1 MYAVILAGGSGT
13 RLWPLSRE
21 LYPKQFL
28 PLPKSPSGMSPSGQ
42 KEGKKGE
49 AGFKEETGL
58 SLIEATVDRVMA
70 AVPEDKVII
79 VTHVDQAGEIRRRL
93 KEANLEKVRIL
104 EEPQARNTAPAIGL
118 AAHYLRHEA
127 GPDAVM
133 AVLPSDHLIP
143 DREGFANLLRAGEA
157 AAKAYGLVTFGIKPS
172 YPETGYG
179 YICCGEK
186 LDDSACRVECF
197 VEKPDLA
204 TAESYLCDSRF
215 LWNSGMFVF
224 RTGALLDQYAT
235 LLPDMHASL
244 QEINYNDFSNADQV
258 YGSLEKISI
267 DYGILERAEGVTVVP
282 AAIEWNDLGSWEA
295 YHQVSPRDE
304 DGNYYRGKVL
314 PFNNNNSMVIAD
326 QRLIGAVGLKDIIVV
341 DTDDA
346 LLVCDRRQSQDVKK
360 IADRLKGEGAK
371 EAREHTTIYRPW
383 GSYTSLELGD
393 NYQVKRINVNP
404 GARLSL
410 QSHNHRAENWIV
422 IKGEALVTVNDDQ
435 FVVKKGER
443 AFIPKGARH
452 RMENKGPEPLALIE
466 VQSGDYLGEDDIVRY
481 EDDYGRT
488 GGTGASTPGRGE
500 SSAAGS
506 AAEPAPESTGTGKSP
521 ALHSFNRWLNNPDLD
536 PALKEQLREM
546 ADDPEAIES
555 HFGREMVFG
564 TGGMRDLI
572 GPGLNR
578 INNYTIARA
587 TQGLAAYLNSRL
599 AEEPV
604 RSPVDSDGPKKV
616 AIAYDTRHYSREFA
630 ETTALVLAANGIKA
644 LLFSDIRPTPA
655 LSFVTRELGCSAGVV
670 ITASHNPSNYNGY
683 KIYGPDGGQ
692 AVSPLVDDVIA
703 AISKID
709 IFDDVKKLTREEA
722 EQRDLMETIDPALD
736 QNYLEKVSALSLS
749 KPREKVKVVFTALH
763 GTGSVYIPNLLR
775 QADYIDLIPVE
786 EQTEPDPNFSTVRV
800 PNPEDPAALDMALE
814 QARRTDADLVLATD
828 PDADRV
834 GTAIRDSSGN
844 YVILNGN
851 QVGALLIEYICSRRL
866 EKGALPPKPVLVKT
880 IVTGKL
886 GQKVAESYGLQTID
900 TLTGFKFIGEK
911 MKEFEAAGGPDFV
924 FGYEESCGYLT
935 GTFVRDKDA
944 IIASLL
950 ISEMTAYYKEQ
961 GEDLLQVLDK
971 MQQHHGYFKEDLLT
985 VELKDISDAGRHVS
999 AYHNLPAELAG
1010 IKVAEKRDYEQG
1022 KGLEL
1027 STGREFDL
1035 TLPRSQVLHYT
1046 LVDGSWFAVRP
1057 SGTEPKVKFYI
1068 SACAPSAAE
1077 ADRKLSALRE
1087 AVLAQA

>member
-42 KEGKKGE
+42 EEGKKEE
-49 AGFKEETGL
+49 AGLKEETGL
-58 SLIEATVDRVMA
+58 SLIEATVNRVMA

-118 AAHYLRHEA
+118 AACYLQQEA

-143 DREGFANLLRAGEA
+143 DREGFADLLRTGEA
-157 AAKAYGLVTFGIKPS
+157 AAKAYGLVTFGIKPT

-179 YICCGEK
+179 YICCGDQ
-186 LDDSACRVECF
+186 LDSSTSRVAAF
-197 VEKPDLA
+197 VEKPDLG
-204 TAESYLCDSRF
+204 TAESYLCDSRY

-224 RTGALLDQYAT
+224 RTGALLDQYAA
-235 LLPDMHASL
+235 LLQDMHASL
-244 QEINYNDFSNADQV
+244 QEINYKDFSNAGQI

-282 AAIEWNDLGSWEA
+282 ADLEWNDLGSWEA
-295 YHQVSPRDE
+295 YHQVSPLDE
-304 DGNYYRGKVL
+304 DGNYYRGRVL
-314 PFNNNNSMVIAD
+314 PVNNENSMVIAD
-326 QRLIGAVGLKDIIVV
+326 ERLIGAIGLKDIVVV

-360 IADRLKGEGAK
+360 IADQLKREGAK

-422 IKGEALVTVNDDQ
+422 VKGEALVTVNDDQ

-488 GGTGASTPGRGE
+488 GGAQGDSKE
-500 SSAAGS
+500 AGS
-506 AAEPAPESTGTGKSP
+506 DGSPDTAQSP
-521 ALHSFNRWLNNPDLD
+521 AYQNYTRWLNRPDLD
-536 PALKEQLREM
+536 PALKEQLKTM

-587 TQGLAAYLNSRL
+587 TQGLANYLNSRL
-599 AEEPV
+599 PGEPPAA
-604 RSPVDSDGPKKV
+604 SNGPKKV
-616 AIAYDTRHYSREFA
+616 AIAYDTRHYSHDFA

-644 LLFSDIRPTPA
+644 LLFSDIRPTPV

-692 AVSPLVDDVIA
+692 AVSPLVDEVIA

-709 IFDDVKKLTREEA
+709 IFDDVKMLTRDQA
-722 EQRDLMETIDPALD
+722 EKQGLLEVIDPALD
-736 QNYLEKVSALSLS
+736 QRYLEQVNALSLS
-749 KPREKVKVVFTALH
+749 TPEKRLKVVFTALH

-775 QADYIDLIPVE
+775 QAGYIDLIPVE
-786 EQTEPDPNFSTVRV
+786 EQNEPDPNFSTVRV

-814 QARRTDADLVLATD
+814 LARRTDADLVLATD

-834 GTAIRDSSGN
+834 GTATRDNSGR
-844 YVILNGN
+844 YVILSGN
-851 QVGALLIEYICSRRL
+851 QVGALLIEYICGRRL
-866 EKGALPPKPVLVKT
+866 EKGALPPKPVLIKT
-880 IVTGKL
+880 IVTGNL
-886 GQKVAESYGLQTID
+886 GQKVAESYGLQTVE

-911 MKEFEAAGGPDFV
+911 MEEFAAAGGPDFV
-924 FGYEESCGYLT
+924 FGFEESCGYLT

-944 IIASLL
+944 MIATLL

-961 GEDLLQVLDK
+961 GKDLMQVLDK
-971 MQQHHGYFKEDLLT
+971 MQQHHGYYREDLLT
-985 VELKDISDAGRHVS
+985 VELKDISEAGRHVA
-999 AYHNLPAELAG
+999 AYHNLPAKMAG
-1010 IKVAEKRDYEQG
+1010 VQVAEKRDYEQG

-1027 STGREFDL
+1027 STGREFEL
-1035 TLPRSQVLHYT
+1035 ALPRSQVMHYT
-1046 LVDGSWFAVRP
+1046 LADGSWFAVRP

-1068 SACAPSAAE
+1068 SVSASTADE
-1077 ADRKLSALRE
+1077 ADQKLAALRE

>member
-28 PLPKSPSGMSPSGQ
+28 PLPKSPSGNSPSGQ
-42 KEGKKGE
+42 
-49 AGFKEETGL
+49 ETGL

-118 AAHYLRHEA
+118 AARYLHREA

-143 DREGFANLLRAGEA
+143 DREGFADLLKTGEA
-157 AAKAYGLVTFGIKPS
+157 AAKAYGLVTFGIKPT

-179 YICCGEK
+179 YICCGDQ
-186 LDDSACRVECF
+186 LNSSTNRVERF
-197 VEKPDLA
+197 VEKPDLS

-224 RTGALLDQYAT
+224 RTGTLIDQYAA

-244 QEINYNDFSNADQV
+244 QEIDYEDFSNADQI

-267 DYGILERAEGVTVVP
+267 DYGILERAKGVTVVP
-282 AAIEWNDLGSWEA
+282 TAIEWNDLGSWEA
-295 YHQVSPRDE
+295 YHQVSPRDQN
-304 DGNYYRGKVL
+304 DNYYRGRVL
-314 PFNNNNSMVIAD
+314 SVDNENSMVISD
-326 QRLIGAVGLKDIIVV
+326 QRLVGAIGLKDIVV
-341 DTDDA
+341 IDTDDA
-346 LLVCDRRQSQDVKK
+346 LLVCNRRQSQDVKI
-360 IADRLKGEGAK
+360 IADQLKNEGAK

-410 QSHNHRAENWIV
+410 QSHKHRSENWNV
-422 IKGEALVTVNDDQ
+422 VKGEALVTVNEVQ
-435 FVVKKGER
+435 FTVKMGER

-452 RMENKGPEPLALIE
+452 RMENKGPEPMALIE
-466 VQSGDYLGEDDIVRY
+466 VQSGDYLGEDDIIRY

-488 GGTGASTPGRGE
+488 GAAQAAGTDQQEQDDAGQPGTTSTGAE
-500 SSAAGS
+500 Q
-506 AAEPAPESTGTGKSP
+506 SP
-521 ALHSFNRWLNNPDLD
+521 AYQNYTRWLNHPDLD
-536 PALKEQLREM
+536 PTLKEELRAM
-546 ADDPEAIES
+546 ADEPEVIES

-587 TQGLAAYLNSRL
+587 TQGLANYLNSRL
-599 AEEPV
+599 AEE
-604 RSPVDSDGPKKV
+604 STETAATGKPKKV
-616 AIAYDTRHYSREFA
+616 AIAYDTRHYSRDFA

-644 LLFSDIRPTPA
+644 LLFSDIRPTPM
-655 LSFVTRELGCSAGVV
+655 LSFATRELGCSAGVV
-670 ITASHNPSNYNGY
+670 ITASHNPANYNGY

-709 IFDDVKKLTREEA
+709 IFDDVKQLSRVEA
-722 EQRDLMETIDPALD
+722 EQRDLMEVIDPAMD

-749 KPREKVKVVFTALH
+749 EPQAKLKVVFTPLH
-763 GTGSVYIPNLLR
+763 GTGSVYIPNLLT
-775 QADYIDLIPVE
+775 QTGYIDLIPVE
-786 EQTEPDPNFSTVRV
+786 EQAEPDPNFSTVRV
-800 PNPEDPAALDMALE
+800 PNPEDPAALDMALD
-814 QARRTDADLVLATD
+814 QARRTQADLVLATD
-828 PDADRV
+828 PDADRI
-834 GTAIRDSSGN
+834 GTAVRSLSGD
-844 YVILNGN
+844 YTILSGN

-866 EKGALPPKPVLVKT
+866 EKGALPPKPALVKT
-880 IVTGKL
+880 IVTGNL
-886 GQKVAESYGLQTID
+886 GQKVAESYGLQTVE

-911 MKEFEAAGGPDFV
+911 MKEFAAAGGPDFV
-924 FGYEESCGYLT
+924 FGFEESCGYLT

-944 IIASLL
+944 IIAALL

-961 GEDLLQVLDK
+961 DKGLLQVLDE
-971 MQQHHGYFKEDLLT
+971 MQRRHGYFREDLLT
-985 VELKDISDAGRHVS
+985 VELKDISEAGRHVS
-999 AYHNLPAELAG
+999 AYQNLPEELAG
-1010 IKVAEKRDYEQG
+1010 IKLAEKRDYEQG
-1022 KGLEL
+1022 KGWEL

-1046 LVDGSWFAVRP
+1046 LADGSWFAVRP

-1068 SACAPSAAE
+1068 SVSAPTAAE
-1077 ADRKLSALRE
+1077 ADQKLSVLRE

>member
-42 KEGKKGE
+42 AEGKKEE
-49 AGFKEETGL
+49 AGLKEETGL

-118 AAHYLRHEA
+118 AARYLQQEA

-143 DREGFANLLRAGEA
+143 DREGFAALLRTGEA
-157 AAKAYGLVTFGIKPS
+157 AAKAYGLVTFGIKPT

-179 YICCGEK
+179 YICCGDQ
-186 LDDSACRVECF
+186 LDSSTSRVAAF
-197 VEKPDLA
+197 VEKPDLG
-204 TAESYLCDSRF
+204 TAENYLCDSRY

-224 RTGALLDQYAT
+224 RTGALLEQYAA
-235 LLPDMHASL
+235 LLPDMLSSL
-244 QEINYNDFSNADQV
+244 QEINYEDFSNAAQI

-304 DGNYYRGKVL
+304 DGNYFRGRVL
-314 PFNNNNSMVIAD
+314 SVKNENSMVIAD
-326 QRLIGAVGLKDIIVV
+326 QRLVGAIGLKDIVVV

-360 IADRLKGEGAK
+360 IADQLKDEGAK

-383 GSYTSLELGD
+383 GSYTSLELGG

-410 QSHNHRAENWIV
+410 QSHSHRAENWIV
-422 IKGEALVTVNDDQ
+422 VKGEALVTVNDDQ
-435 FVVKKGER
+435 FAVKKGER
-443 AFIPKGARH
+443 AFIPQGARH

-488 GGTGASTPGRGE
+488 GGAQGDSKAAASNVSTDTAQ
-500 SSAAGS
+500 SSAYQNY
-506 AAEPAPESTGTGKSP
+506 T
-521 ALHSFNRWLNNPDLD
+521 RWLNRPDLD
-536 PALKEQLREM
+536 PALKEQLQDM

-587 TQGLAAYLNSRL
+587 TQGLANYLNSRL
-599 AEEPV
+599 ADLQEAQVPSTGQTEPDL
-604 RSPVDSDGPKKV
+604 RSANPKQV

-644 LLFSDIRPTPA
+644 LLFSDIRPTPV
-655 LSFVTRELGCSAGVV
+655 LSFVTRELGCAAGVV

-692 AVSPLVDDVIA
+692 AVSPLVEDVIA

-709 IFDDVKKLTREEA
+709 IFDDVKQLTREEA
-722 EQRDLMETIDPALD
+722 EQRDLMEIVDPALD
-736 QNYLEKVSALSLS
+736 QKYLENVSALSLS
-749 KPREKVKVVFTALH
+749 RPQEKIKVVFTALH
-763 GTGSVYIPNLLR
+763 GTGLVYIPNLLM
-775 QADYIDLIPVE
+775 QAGYIELIPVE

-800 PNPEDPAALDMALE
+800 PNPEDPAALAMALE
-814 QARRTDADLVLATD
+814 QARRTEADLVLATD
-828 PDADRV
+828 PDSDRV

-844 YVILNGN
+844 YVILSGN
-851 QVGALLIEYICSRRL
+851 QIGALLIEYICGRCL
-866 EKGALPPKPVLVKT
+866 EKGALPPKPALVKT
-880 IVTGKL
+880 IVTGNL
-886 GQKVAESYGLQTID
+886 GQKVAESYGLQTVD

-911 MKEFEAAGGPDFV
+911 MKEFEAAGGPHFV

-944 IIASLL
+944 MIASLL

-961 GEDLLQVLDK
+961 GKDLLQVLEI
-971 MQQHHGYFKEDLLT
+971 MQQHHGYFREDLLT
-985 VELKDISDAGRHVS
+985 VELKDISEAGRHVS
-999 AYHNLPAELAG
+999 AYQKLPAELAG

-1046 LVDGSWFAVRP
+1046 LADGSWFAVRP

-1068 SACAPSAAE
+1068 SVSAPTAAE
-1077 ADRKLSALRE
+1077 ADQKLTALRE

>member
-28 PLPKSPSGMSPSGQ
+28 PLPKSSSEQDKKNVEGSGIN
-42 KEGKKGE
+42 
-49 AGFKEETGL
+49 EETGF

-93 KEANLEKVRIL
+93 KEANLEKVCIL

-118 AAHYLRHEA
+118 AACYLQQEA
-127 GPDAVM
+127 GPDTVM

-143 DREGFANLLRAGEA
+143 DREAFADLLHTGEA
-157 AAKAYGLVTFGIKPS
+157 AAKSYGLVTFGIKPT

-179 YICCGEK
+179 YICCGDT
-186 LDDSACRVECF
+186 LNDSTNRVERF

-224 RTGALLDQYAT
+224 RTGALLDQYAA
-235 LLPDMHASL
+235 LLPDMYQSL
-244 QEINYNDFSNADQV
+244 GEINYKDFSNAPGI
-258 YGSLEKISI
+258 YGDLEKISI

-282 AAIEWNDLGSWEA
+282 TGIEWNDLGSWEA
-295 YHQVSPRDE
+295 YHQVSPQDE
-304 DGNYYRGKVL
+304 KGNYYRGRVL
-314 PFNNNNSMVIAD
+314 PVNNENSMVISD
-326 QRLIGAVGLKDIIVV
+326 QRLVGAVGLKDIVVV

-360 IADRLKGEGAK
+360 IADQLKQEGAK

-422 IKGEALVTVNDDQ
+422 IQGEALVTVNDDQ
-435 FVVKKGER
+435 FLVKKGER

-452 RMENKGPEPLALIE
+452 RMENKGSEPLALIE
-466 VQSGDYLGEDDIVRY
+466 VQSGDYFGEDDIVRY

-488 GGTGASTPGRGE
+488 GGTGSAE
-500 SSAAGS
+500 KKSSRPAAAGNT
-506 AAEPAPESTGTGKSP
+506 EMEESTAIKNY
-521 ALHSFNRWLNNPDLD
+521 NRWLNHPDLE
-536 PALKEQLREM
+536 PALKEQIKSMSGDMEEIL
-546 ADDPEAIES
+546 S

-587 TQGLAAYLNSRL
+587 TQGLADYLNSRL

-604 RSPVDSDGPKKV
+604 RAAVDSDGPKKV

-670 ITASHNPSNYNGY
+670 ITASHNPSAYNGY

-709 IFDDVKKLTREEA
+709 IFNDVSQLTREEA
-722 EQRDLMETIDPALD
+722 EQRDLMEIIDPALD

-749 KPREKVKVVFTALH
+749 KPSEKIKVVFTALH

-775 QADYIDLIPVE
+775 QADYIDLVPVD
-786 EQTEPDPNFSTVRV
+786 EQTEPDPDFSTVKV

-814 QARRTDADLVLATD
+814 KARRTEADLVLATD

-834 GTAIRDSSGN
+834 GTAIRDSSGS
-844 YVILNGN
+844 YTILNGN

-866 EKGALPPKPVLVKT
+866 EKGALPPKPVLIKT
-880 IVTGKL
+880 IVTGNL
-886 GQKVAESYGLQTID
+886 GRKVAESYGLQTVE

-911 MKEFEAAGGPDFV
+911 MKEFEAAGGHDFV
-924 FGYEESCGYLT
+924 FGYEESCGYLP

-944 IIASLL
+944 VIASLL
-950 ISEMTAYYKEQ
+950 ISEMAAYYKEQ
-961 GEDLLQVLDK
+961 GKDLLQVLDQ
-971 MQQHHGYFKEDLLT
+971 MQQHHGYYREDLLT
-985 VELKDISDAGRHVS
+985 VELKDISEAGRHVS

-1010 IKVAEKRDYEQG
+1010 IKIAEKRDYEQG

-1035 TLPRSQVLHYT
+1035 DLPRSQVLHYT
-1046 LVDGSWFAVRP
+1046 LADGSWFAVRP

-1068 SACAPSAAE
+1068 SASAPTAAD
-1077 ADRKLSALRE
+1077 ADQKLSALRE